1 MKNAGNVNVSS
12 EEEVPGCLVHC
23 EPREDKERRE
33 TSESGITGVQRSRCL
48 VTFNCADLL

>member
-23 EPREDKERRE
+23 ETREDKRRE
-33 TSESGITGVQRSRCL
+33 ISESGITGVHRSR
-48 VTFNCADLL
+48 